1 MRQGPDLDI
10 VRLVFECKSLI
21 WPRELVPN
29 HIREHQRV
37 EPWPALESA
46 FDQKLT
52 EDLSPP
58 PESHKIAR
66 EIIWGV
72 NRRMILDGKID
83 LDVPVEKAW
92 DFLIDINKFST
103 CLPGID
109 SVTQIDDKT
118 FDGIISATVG
128 PISGKFNFRSTIV
141 ESNAPVQMVVKTV
154 GTDTVTKSTVNADMT
169 VDLRRVS
176 DAKSEMDYK
185 ADVKIKGR
193 LGILGD
199 MVLRATA
206 TLILQE
212 FTKRLHKGLGEPA

>member
-1 MRQGPDLDI
+1 
-10 VRLVFECKSLI
+10 
-21 WPRELVPN
+21 
-29 HIREHQRV
+29 
-37 EPWPALESA
+37 
-46 FDQKLT
+46 
-52 EDLSPP
+52 
-58 PESHKIAR
+58 
-66 EIIWGV
+66 
-72 NRRMILDGKID
+72 MILDGTID

-109 SVTQIDDKT
+109 EIRQIDDKT
-118 FDGIISATVG
+118 FEGLISAAVG

-141 ESNAPVQMVVKTV
+141 ESNPPEQMVVQTQ
-154 GTDTVTKSTVNADMT
+154 GTDSVTKSQVNADMT
-169 VDLRRVS
+169 VDLRKLSAARS
-176 DAKSEMDYK
+176 QMDYK

-212 FTKRLHKGLGEPA
+212 FTKRLHKGLAEQA